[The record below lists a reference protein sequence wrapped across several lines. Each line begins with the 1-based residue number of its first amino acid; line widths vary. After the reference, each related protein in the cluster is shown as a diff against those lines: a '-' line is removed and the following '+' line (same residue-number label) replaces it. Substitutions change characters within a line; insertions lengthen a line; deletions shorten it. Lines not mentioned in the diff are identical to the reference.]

1 MDWINYGSYP
11 KVILS
16 KIIRVMEEAKKH
28 GVILEK
34 TERNFEE
41 LGVLNPAVYQDG
53 NTVHMFYRAAKK
65 GNFSTIGY
73 CRFEGPTTLV
83 ERRSTPIFVPEYI
96 YEIHGVEDPRIT
108 KIDDLYYLTYVTY
121 DGLNACGAL
130 AVSKDLVKFKKK
142 GIITPRFILNEFTNH
157 IRNHLQE
164 PSIAKILAFNTARNY
179 PLTETMKEHLYV
191 WDKNVVLFPKKING
205 KFVALHRL
213 FPSIQIVSFEKK
225 SELTEDFWKDYLKNL
240 PDYIVLEPKFDH
252 ETSHIGP
259 GAPPIETADGWL
271 LIYHAAEK
279 REKGLVYH
287 ACAVLLDLENP
298 SKVIGRLPK
307 PIITPSEYYERH
319 GYVNYVV
326 FPTGT
331 AIFDDQL
338 YIYYGAADDKI
349 AVASLNLNEL
359 LTELKMYSHESN
371 IK

>member
-1 MDWINYGSYP
+1 
-11 KVILS
+11 
-16 KIIRVMEEAKKH
+16 MEEARKH

-34 TERNFEE
+34 TDRTFEE
-41 LGVLNPAVYQDG
+41 LGVLNPAIYQDG

-83 ERRSTPIFVPEYI
+83 ERSTQPVFVPDYI

-108 KIDDLYYLTYVTY
+108 KIDDRFYMTYVTY
-121 DGLNACGAL
+121 DGINACGAL
-130 AVSKDLVKFKKK
+130 AVSKDLKIFKKK
-142 GIITPRFILNEFTNH
+142 GIITPKFILNEFTNL
-157 IRNHLQE
+157 IRKHLQN
-164 PSIAKILAFNTARNY
+164 PSIAKILAFNTERNY
-179 PLTETMKEHLYV
+179 PLTETIKENLFV
-191 WDKNVVLFPKKING
+191 WDKNVVLFPKKFNG

-213 FPSIQIVSFEKK
+213 FPSIQIFSFEKK
-225 SELTEDFWKDYLKNL
+225 SELTEDFWKNYLKNL
-240 PDYIVLEPKFDH
+240 PDHIIMEPKYDY

-271 LIYHAAEK
+271 LIYHAAER

-287 ACAVLLDLENP
+287 AAAVLLDLEDP
-298 SKVIGRLPK
+298 SKVIARLPK

-359 LTELKMYSHESN
+359 LTELKMNSHENN

>member
-1 MDWINYGSYP
+1 
-11 KVILS
+11 
-16 KIIRVMEEAKKH
+16 MELVKTQDTLAVKL

-34 TERNFEE
+34 TDRPFEE
-41 LGVLNPAVYQDG
+41 LGVLNPAVFQDG
-53 NTVHMFYRAAKK
+53 NNVHMFYRAAKK

-83 ERRSTPIFVPEYI
+83 ERRTEPVFLPEYI

-108 KIDDLYYLTYVTY
+108 KIDDTYYMTYVTY

-130 AVSKDLVKFKKK
+130 AVSKDLVSFKKK
-142 GIITPRFILNEFTNH
+142 GIITPKFILNEFTNL
-157 IRNHLQE
+157 IRKHLQN
-164 PSIAKILAFNTARNY
+164 PSIARILAFNTERNY
-179 PLTETMKEHLYV
+179 PLSETIKDNLFV

-213 FPSIQIVSFEKK
+213 FPSIQIVSFDKK
-225 SELTEDFWKDYLKNL
+225 KDLTADFWKDYLKNL
-240 PDYIVLEPKFDH
+240 PDHIIMEPKYDH

-259 GAPPIETADGWL
+259 GAPPIETKDGWL

-287 ACAVLLDLENP
+287 ACAALLDLNDP
-298 SKVIGRLPK
+298 GKLIGRLTK

-349 AVASLNLNEL
+349 AAASLNLNDL
-359 LTELKMYSHESN
+359 LNELKQNSHEDD

>member
-1 MDWINYGSYP
+1 
-11 KVILS
+11 
-16 KIIRVMEEAKKH
+16 MELAVTKSLIATKH

-34 TERNFEE
+34 TERAFEE
-41 LGVLNPAVYQDG
+41 LGVLNPAIYQDG
-53 NTVHMFYRAAKK
+53 NTVHIFYRAAKR

-83 ERRSTPIFVPEYI
+83 ERHPEPFFVPEYI

-108 KIDDLYYLTYVTY
+108 RIDDTFYMTYVTY
-121 DGLNACGAL
+121 DGINACGAL
-130 AVSKDLVKFKKK
+130 ATSKDLTKFKKK
-142 GIITPRFILNEFTNH
+142 GIITPKFILHDFTNL
-157 IRNHLQE
+157 IRNHLLN
-164 PSIAKILAFNTARNY
+164 PGIAKILAFNTARNY
-179 PLTETMKEHLYV
+179 PLTETMKEHLFV

-213 FPSIQIVSFEKK
+213 FPSIQIVTFEKK
-225 SELTEDFWKDYLKNL
+225 KDLTVDFWKDYIKNL
-240 PDYIVLEPKFDH
+240 PDYIVMEPKYDH

-259 GAPPIETADGWL
+259 GAPPIETKDGWL
-271 LIYHAAEK
+271 LIYHSAEK

-287 ACAVLLDLENP
+287 ASAVLLDLENP
-298 SKVIGRLPK
+298 QKVLARLPK
-307 PIITPSEYYERH
+307 PIITPAEYYERH

-349 AVASLNLNEL
+349 AVASLNLNDL
-359 LTELKMYSHESN
+359 LTELKQNPNEN
-371 IK
+371 DIK

>member
-1 MDWINYGSYP
+1 MELV
-11 KVILS
+11 KTQHILAV
-16 KIIRVMEEAKKH
+16 KL

-34 TERNFEE
+34 TDRPFEE
-41 LGVLNPAVYQDG
+41 LGVLNPAIFQDG
-53 NTVHMFYRAAKK
+53 NNVHMFYRAAKR

-73 CRFEGPTTLV
+73 CRFEGPTTLA
-83 ERRSTPIFVPEYI
+83 ERRTEPVFIPEYI

-108 KIDDLYYLTYVTY
+108 KIDEMYYMTYVTY
-121 DGLNACGAL
+121 DGLNACGAV
-130 AVSKDLVKFKKK
+130 AVSKDLISFKKK
-142 GIITPRFILNEFTNH
+142 GIITPKFILNEFTNL
-157 IRNHLQE
+157 IRKHLQN
-164 PSIAKILAFNTARNY
+164 PSVARILAFNTEKNY
-179 PLTETMKEHLYV
+179 PLSETIKDNLFV
-191 WDKNVVLFPKKING
+191 WDKNMVLFPKKIDG

-213 FPSIQIVSFEKK
+213 FPSIQIVSFENKK
-225 SELTEDFWKDYLKNL
+225 ELTVDFWKNYLKNL
-240 PDYIVLEPKFDH
+240 PDHIVMEPKYDH

-259 GAPPIETADGWL
+259 GAPPIETKDGWL

-287 ACAVLLDLENP
+287 ACAALLDLDDP
-298 SKVIGRLPK
+298 SKVIGRLTN

-331 AIFDDQL
+331 AIFNDQL

-349 AVASLNLNEL
+349 AVASLNLNDL
-359 LTELKMYSHESN
+359 LNELKQNSHEDD

>member
-1 MDWINYGSYP
+1 
-11 KVILS
+11 
-16 KIIRVMEEAKKH
+16 MEIATNLELATKH

-34 TERNFEE
+34 TERSFEE

-53 NTVHMFYRAAKK
+53 NNVHMFYRAAKK

-73 CRFEGPTTLV
+73 CRFEGPDTLV
-83 ERRSTPIFVPEYI
+83 ERSTSPVFIPEYI

-108 KIDDLYYLTYVTY
+108 KIDDLFYMTYVTY
-121 DGLNACGAL
+121 DGMNACGAL
-130 AVSKDLVKFKKK
+130 ATSKDLKKFKKK
-142 GIITPRFILNEFTNH
+142 GIITPKFILHEFTNL
-157 IRNHLQE
+157 IRKHLQN
-164 PSIAKILAFNTARNY
+164 PGIAKILAFNVERNY
-179 PLTETMKEHLYV
+179 PLSETLKDNLFV

-213 FPSIQIVSFEKK
+213 FPSIQIVTFEKK
-225 SELTEDFWKDYLKNL
+225 SELTEDFWKEYLKNL
-240 PDYIVLEPKFDH
+240 PDYIVMEPKYDH

-259 GAPPIETADGWL
+259 GAPPIETPDGWL
-271 LIYHAAEK
+271 LIYHSAEK

-287 ACAVLLDLENP
+287 ASAVLLDLENP
-298 SKVIGRLPK
+298 QKVLARLPK

-331 AIFDDQL
+331 AIFKDRL

-349 AVASLNLNEL
+349 AVASLNLNAL
-359 LTELKMYSHESN
+359 LTELKQNPNEN
-371 IK
+371 DLK

>member
-1 MDWINYGSYP
+1 
-11 KVILS
+11 
-16 KIIRVMEEAKKH
+16 MELAATETFIATKH

-34 TERNFEE
+34 TDRAFEE

-83 ERRSTPIFVPEYI
+83 ERHAEPIFEPEYI

-108 KIDDLYYLTYVTY
+108 KIDDTFYMTYVTY
-121 DGLNACGAL
+121 DGINTSGAL
-130 AVSKDLVKFKKK
+130 ATSKDLTKFKKK
-142 GIITPRFILNEFTNH
+142 GIITPKFILHDFSNL
-157 IRNHLQE
+157 IQDHLQN
-164 PSIAKILAFNTARNY
+164 PGVAKILAVNTARNY
-179 PLTETMKEHLYV
+179 PLTITMKEHLMV

-205 KFVALHRL
+205 KFVGLHRL
-213 FPSIQIVSFEKK
+213 FPSIQIFTFEKK
-225 SELTEDFWKDYLKNL
+225 KDLTPEYWKEYLKNL
-240 PDYIVLEPKFDH
+240 PEHIVMEPEYDH

-259 GAPPIETADGWL
+259 GAPPIETKDGWL
-271 LIYHAAEK
+271 VIYHSAEK

-287 ACAVLLDLENP
+287 ASAALLDLENP
-298 SKVIGRLPK
+298 QKVIGRLTK
-307 PIITPSEYYERH
+307 PIITPAEYYERH

-331 AIFDDQL
+331 AIFDDLL

-349 AVASLNLNEL
+349 AVASLNLNDL
-359 LTELKMYSHESN
+359 LTELKQNPHEN
-371 IK
+371 DIK

>member
-1 MDWINYGSYP
+1 
-11 KVILS
+11 
-16 KIIRVMEEAKKH
+16 MEAVTTQNSLAVKL

-34 TERNFEE
+34 THRPFEE

-53 NTVHMFYRAAKK
+53 NTVHMFYRAAKR

-73 CRFEGPTTLV
+73 CRFEGPLTLV
-83 ERRSTPIFVPEYI
+83 ERHTEPIFVPEYI

-108 KIDDLYYLTYVTY
+108 KIDDTYYMTYVTY
-121 DGLNACGAL
+121 DGINACGAV
-130 AVSKDLVKFKKK
+130 AVSKNLASFKKK
-142 GIITPRFILNEFTNH
+142 GIITPKFILNEFTNL
-157 IRNHLQE
+157 IRKHLQN
-164 PSIAKILAFNTARNY
+164 PSIASILAFNTARNY
-179 PLTETMKEHLYV
+179 PLSETIKENLLV

-225 SELTEDFWKDYLKNL
+225 KDLTVDFWKDYLKNL
-240 PDYIVLEPKFDH
+240 PDYIVMEPKFDH

-259 GAPPIETADGWL
+259 GAPPIENKDGWL
-271 LIYHAAEK
+271 LIYHAAER

-287 ACAVLLDLENP
+287 ACAALLDLNDP
-298 SKVIGRLPK
+298 SKVIARLTK
-307 PIITPSEYYERH
+307 PLITPSEHYERH

-331 AIFDDQL
+331 ALFDDQL

-349 AVASLNLNEL
+349 AAASLNLNDL
-359 LTELKMYSHESN
+359 LTELKQNSHEED

>member
-1 MDWINYGSYP
+1 
-11 KVILS
+11 
-16 KIIRVMEEAKKH
+16 MELTATRNITATKH

-34 TERNFEE
+34 TERAFEE
-41 LGVLNPAVYQDG
+41 LGVLNPAIYQDG
-53 NTVHMFYRAAKK
+53 NTVHMFYRAAKR

-73 CRFEGPTTLV
+73 CRFEGPITLA
-83 ERRSTPIFVPEYI
+83 ERLAEPFFVPEYI
-96 YEIHGVEDPRIT
+96 YEIHGVEDPRVT
-108 KIDDLYYLTYVTY
+108 KIDDVFYMTYVTY

-130 AVSKDLVKFKKK
+130 ATSKNLMSFKKK
-142 GIITPRFILNEFTNH
+142 GIITPRFILHEFTNF
-157 IRNHLQE
+157 IRKHLQN

-179 PLTETMKEHLYV
+179 PLTETMKEKLFV

-213 FPSIQIVSFEKK
+213 FPSIQIFSFEKK
-225 SELTEDFWKDYLKNL
+225 KELTPEFWKEYMKNL
-240 PDYIVLEPKFDH
+240 PDHIVMEPKYEH
-252 ETSHIGP
+252 ESSHIGP
-259 GAPPIETADGWL
+259 GAPPIETSDGWL

-298 SKVIGRLPK
+298 AKVIARLPK
-307 PIITPSEYYERH
+307 PIITPAEYYERH

-331 AIFDDQL
+331 ALFDGQL

-359 LTELKMYSHESN
+359 LTELKQNPHEDD